1 VASTLREQAVFVSYT
16 PRAFWSR
23 EHHEPPVQSRVE
35 GYASPSANS
44 PVVRRLAASRG
55 DATPWLTRGGVSF
68 R

>member
-1 VASTLREQAVFVSYT
+1 MASTLRGQGVFVSYT
-16 PRAFWSR
+16 SRAFWSR
-23 EHHEPPVQSRVE
+23 ELHNAREHPSAE